1 MTNFS
6 PNYTCHC
13 LPSNTVNPPSHSSS
27 DSGLGSFPVV
37 QMIGGGGD
45 GGVGGG
51 RCGLRGIAFHDFSVG
66 FPELS
71 TSRVPRPLTLL
82 QGGKEVSRGRRE
94 ERLEKR
100 HLLRC
105 AEPAHLSF
113 IRSLAA
119 PKSCALKKKNPK
131 TKGEDDEKCLVQ
143 CPAHSR

>member
-1 MTNFS
+1 
-6 PNYTCHC
+6 
-13 LPSNTVNPPSHSSS
+13 
-27 DSGLGSFPVV
+27 
-37 QMIGGGGD
+37 MIGGGGD

-119 PKSCALKKKNPK
+119 PKSCA
-131 TKGEDDEKCLVQ
+131 
-143 CPAHSR
+143 